1 MKRTTITLPEDIA
14 EMVDSEARRRQT
26 SVSEVIRQCI
36 VLGLTESDKKP
47 REIPW
52 AGLFHDPDMTPAARM
67 DEVLDREWA
76 DDLDRD
82 RR

>member
-36 VLGLTESDKKP
+36 VLGLTGGDEKP

-52 AGLFHDPDMTPAARM
+52 AGLFHDPDMIPAARM
-67 DEVLDREWA
+67 EEVLEREWA